1 MMDQCPA
8 VEPHPLGCI
17 IRFEVVPG
25 SSRLA
30 VPSGFNPWRRSL
42 EARLTEEAC
51 KGKANRQLVEEL
63 ARILSISE
71 SDIELLSGHKNARKV
86 LLVKGVEKD
95 KAISILKSI
104 LKSTL
109 KLKDG

>member
-1 MMDQCPA
+1 M
-8 VEPHPLGCI
+8 
-17 IRFEVVPG
+17 
-25 SSRLA
+25 
-30 VPSGFNPWRRSL
+30 
-42 EARLTEEAC
+42 TEEAC

-63 ARILSISE
+63 ARILRISE

-95 KAISILKSI
+95 KAISILRSI

>member
-1 MMDQCPA
+1 M
-8 VEPHPLGCI
+8 
-17 IRFEVVPG
+17 
-25 SSRLA
+25 
-30 VPSGFNPWRRSL
+30 
-42 EARLTEEAC
+42 TEEAC

-63 ARILSISE
+63 ARILCISW

-95 KAISILKSI
+95 TATSILKSI

>member
-1 MMDQCPA
+1 M
-8 VEPHPLGCI
+8 
-17 IRFEVVPG
+17 
-25 SSRLA
+25 
-30 VPSGFNPWRRSL
+30 
-42 EARLTEEAC
+42 TKEAC

-63 ARILSISE
+63 ARILRISE

-104 LKSTL
+104 LK
-109 KLKDG
+109 LKDG